1 MTTDSGSGN
10 CSAVWVVVPAYN
22 EASRIPATL
31 RDLRRHARN
40 IVVVDDGSQ
49 DETRARA
56 LEEGVW
62 VVRHPINCG
71 QGAAIQTGIDF
82 ALRQDAEIVVTFD
95 ADGQHLASDIDSLI
109 EPIVDGACDVVLG
122 SRFLGNT
129 ENLAAGRLLVL
140 KAGVWFTRLASGI
153 RVSDTHNGL
162 RAFSR
167 AAAER
172 IRIRENRMAHA
183 SEILHQIQQLNLA
196 YCERA
201 VTVRYNDEVRAKGQS
216 SWSALEIAF
225 RFLVGNTVR

>member
-1 MTTDSGSGN
+1 
-10 CSAVWVVVPAYN
+10 VVPAYN

-31 RDLRRHARN
+31 RDLRLHARN

-49 DETRARA
+49 DETEARA

-82 ALRQDAEIVVTFD
+82 ALRQAAEIVVTFD
-95 ADGQHLASDIDSLI
+95 GDGQHLASDIDSLI

-122 SRFLGNT
+122 SRFLENT
-129 ENLAAGRLLVL
+129 ENLAAGRFLVL
-140 KAGVWFTRLASGI
+140 KAGVWFTRLVSGI
-153 RVSDTHNGL
+153 CVTDTHNGL

-172 IRIRENRMAHA
+172 IRIRESRMAHA
-183 SEILHQIQQLNLA
+183 SEILHQIQRLNLA
-196 YCERA
+196 YCERG
-201 VTVRYNDEVRAKGQS
+201 VTARYNDEVRAKGQS
-216 SWSALEIAF
+216 SWSALEIAV